1 MIALVNF
8 VVLKDSQHKVM
19 QVSMNPKELR
29 FQSLFRQSVLDGL
42 VIHLVWALTQMLQ
55 WAHQVMT
62 MIF

>member
-8 VVLKDSQHKVM
+8 VVLKDSQHKEM

-62 MIF
+62 MTF